1 MGTTRPGPNRK
12 VQSLSAYEADREGLV
27 LPLRN
32 RIEHDRRSDV
42 REDEQELQEHTEI
55 DLALA
60 PVPRDETSR
69 VVEKRLEEKRRR
81 DRREERED
89 EQDSEESSLPLVVS
103 HVLPPCESPS
113 SVILRI
119 LPTEQTSA
127 WNPKCSLS
135 MQLDTQASR
144 AGGTEPA
151 VPIACNRH
159 CRFCCEA
166 TALDGDA
173 DV

>member
-32 RIEHDRRSDV
+32 RIEHDGRSDV
-42 REDEQELQEHTEI
+42 REDEEELQEHTEI

-81 DRREERED
+81 DRRDERDD

-113 SVILRI
+113 SVILRM
-119 LPTEQTSA
+119 SA
-127 WNPKCSLS
+127 DGTNSS
-135 MQLDTQASR
+135 M
-144 AGGTEPA
+144 EPEVLA
-151 VPIACNRH
+151 FH
-159 CRFCCEA
+159 A
-166 TALDGDA
+166 TRQQDDGRT
-173 DV
+173 